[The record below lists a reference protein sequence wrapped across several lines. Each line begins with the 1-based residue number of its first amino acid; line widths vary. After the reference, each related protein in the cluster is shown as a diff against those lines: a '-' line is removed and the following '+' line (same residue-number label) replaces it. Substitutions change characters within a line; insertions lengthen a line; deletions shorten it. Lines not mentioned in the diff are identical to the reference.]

1 MVTLKTLKMITA
13 VVLIQTEREKVNSV
27 GEILAEIDGIVE
39 VYSVSGRYDLVAI
52 IRLETNEKL
61 AELMTEKITSVEG
74 ITDTESMIAFR
85 KISKKD
91 ISFG

>member
-1 MVTLKTLKMITA
+1 MITA
-13 VVLIQTEREKVNSV
+13 VVLIQTKREEVNSV
-27 GEILAEIDGIVE
+27 GEKLAEIDGVVE
-39 VYSVSGRYDLVAI
+39 VYSVSGHYDLIAI
-52 IRLETNEKL
+52 MRLETNEKL
-61 AELMTEKITSVEG
+61 AELMTEKLTGVKG

>member
-1 MVTLKTLKMITA
+1 MITA
-13 VVLIQTEREKVNSV
+13 VVLIQTERDKVNSV
-27 GEILAEIDGIVE
+27 GEKLAEIEGIVE

-52 IRLETNEKL
+52 IRLENNEKL
-61 AELMTEKITSVEG
+61 AELMTEKLTRVEG

-91 ISFG
+91 IAFG

>member
-1 MVTLKTLKMITA
+1 MITA
-13 VVLIQTEREKVNSV
+13 VVLIQTERDKVNSV
-27 GEILAEIDGIVE
+27 GEELAEIDGIVE

-52 IRLETNEKL
+52 IRLENNELL
-61 AELMTEKITSVEG
+61 AELMTEKLTRVEG

-91 ISFG
+91 IAFG

>member
-1 MVTLKTLKMITA
+1 MITA
-13 VVLIQTEREKVNSV
+13 VVLIQTEREEVNRV
-27 GEILAEIDGIVE
+27 GEKLAEIDGVVE

-52 IRLETNEKL
+52 MRLETNEKL
-61 AELMTEKITSVEG
+61 AELMTEKLTSVEG

>member
-1 MVTLKTLKMITA
+1 MITA
-13 VVLIQTEREKVNSV
+13 VVLIQTEREEVNRV
-27 GEILAEIDGIVE
+27 GEQLAEIDGVVE

-52 IRLETNEKL
+52 MRLETNEKL
-61 AELMTEKITSVEG
+61 AELMTEKLTGVKG

>member
-1 MVTLKTLKMITA
+1 MITA

-27 GEILAEIDGIVE
+27 GENLAEIDGIVE

-52 IRLETNEKL
+52 IRLETNEEL
-61 AELMTEKITSVEG
+61 AELMTEKITSVKG

>member
-1 MVTLKTLKMITA
+1 MITA
-13 VVLIQTEREKVNSV
+13 VVLIQTEREQVNQV
-27 GEILAEIDGIVE
+27 GEKLAGIDGIVE
-39 VYSVSGRYDLVAI
+39 VYSVSGRYDLIAI
-52 IRLETNEKL
+52 IRLENNERL

-91 ISFG
+91 IAFG

>member
-1 MVTLKTLKMITA
+1 MITA

-27 GEILAEIDGIVE
+27 GEKLAEIDGVVE
-39 VYSVSGRYDLVAI
+39 VYSVSGRFDLVAI

-61 AELMTEKITSVEG
+61 AELMTEKLTGVEG

>member
-1 MVTLKTLKMITA
+1 MITA
-13 VVLIQTEREKVNSV
+13 VVLIHTEREEVNRV
-27 GEILAEIDGIVE
+27 GEKLAEIDGVVE

-52 IRLETNEKL
+52 MRLETNEKL
-61 AELMTEKITSVEG
+61 AELMTEKLTSVEG

>member
-1 MVTLKTLKMITA
+1 MITA

-27 GEILAEIDGIVE
+27 GEKLAEIDGVVE

-61 AELMTEKITSVEG
+61 AELMTEKITGVEG

>member
-1 MVTLKTLKMITA
+1 MITA
-13 VVLIQTEREKVNSV
+13 VVLIQTERDQVNPV
-27 GEILAEIDGIVE
+27 GEKLAGIEGIVE

-52 IRLETNEKL
+52 IRLENNEQL
-61 AELMTEKITSVEG
+61 AELMTEKITSVDG

-91 ISFG
+91 IAFS

>member
-1 MVTLKTLKMITA
+1 MITA
-13 VVLIQTEREKVNSV
+13 VVLIHTKRDQVNAV
-27 GEILAEIDGIVE
+27 GEKLAEIEGVVE

-52 IRLETNEKL
+52 IRLENNERL
-61 AELMTEKITSVEG
+61 AELMTEKITGVKG

-91 ISFG
+91 IAFG

>member
-1 MVTLKTLKMITA
+1 MITA
-13 VVLIQTEREKVNSV
+13 VVLINTERDQVNAV
-27 GEILAEIDGIVE
+27 GEKLAEIEGVIE

-52 IRLETNEKL
+52 IRLENNEKL
-61 AELMTEKITSVEG
+61 AELMTEKLTGVKG

-91 ISFG
+91 IAFN

>member
-1 MVTLKTLKMITA
+1 MITA
-13 VVLIQTEREKVNSV
+13 VVLIQTERDEVNRV
-27 GEILAEIDGIVE
+27 GENLAEIEGVVE

-52 IRLETNEKL
+52 MRLETNEEL
-61 AELMTEKITSVEG
+61 AELMTEKLTGVKG
-74 ITDTESMIAFR
+74 ITETESMIAFR

>member
-1 MVTLKTLKMITA
+1 MITA
-13 VVLIQTEREKVNSV
+13 VVLIQTKREEVNSV
-27 GEILAEIDGIVE
+27 GEKLAEIDGVVE

-52 IRLETNEKL
+52 LRLETNEKL
-61 AELMTEKITSVEG
+61 AELMTEKLTGVKG

>member
-1 MVTLKTLKMITA
+1 MITA
-13 VVLIQTEREKVNSV
+13 VVLIQTEREQVNSV
-27 GEILAEIDGIVE
+27 GEKLAEIDGVVE
-39 VYSVSGRYDLVAI
+39 VYSVSGHYDLIAI
-52 IRLETNEKL
+52 MRLETNEEL
-61 AELMTEKITSVEG
+61 AELMTEKLTGVRG

>member
-1 MVTLKTLKMITA
+1 MITA

>member
-1 MVTLKTLKMITA
+1 MITA
-13 VVLIQTEREKVNSV
+13 VVLIQTERNKVNSV
-27 GEILAEIDGIVE
+27 GEKLAGIDGIVE

-61 AELMTEKITSVEG
+61 AELMTEKIAGVEG

-91 ISFG
+91 IAFG

>member
-1 MVTLKTLKMITA
+1 MITA
-13 VVLIQTEREKVNSV
+13 VVLIQTEREEVNRV
-27 GEILAEIDGIVE
+27 GEQLAEIDGVVE
-39 VYSVSGRYDLVAI
+39 VYSVSGHYDLVAI
-52 IRLETNEKL
+52 MRLETNEKL
-61 AELMTEKITSVEG
+61 AELMTEKLTGVKG